1 MIAVYRPWALYGV
14 LMKTAL
20 KLLLLLSA
28 SFLSADAL
36 AKSQWVADSGQP
48 GVGNNKTSISHL
60 AISADGLTIYVTERF
75 PYDSF
80 DKFWKSNDGGVNWFT
95 LKPVK

>member
-20 KLLLLLSA
+20 KLLLLSA

-36 AKSQWVADSGQP
+36 ANSQWVADSGQP

-80 DKFWKSNDGGVNWFT
+80 DKFWKSNDGGVTWFT